1 MGGDGD
7 RSLRQDKLASQ
18 VSPCGI
24 RRDRKLFLM
33 HSSVRGETST
43 TRAMSRSSSRMESR
57 VSISS
62 AQVVPGILSVAWNS
76 PLRGVEVI
84 PSCELPASLR
94 DGWEAGSPP
103 FKRLTS
109 SRSAFISWRI
119 SFIASVN
126 DDASASWSKPVFDII
141 TKGLLKM
148 QQPCMWRAKKKVE
161 YTVVC
166 TVFMGGRCAC
176 ALAHVYLKIIFL
188 SATKSCGIKKLG
200 QTPLICETE
209 PSEI

>member
-1 MGGDGD
+1 M
-7 RSLRQDKLASQ
+7 Q

-24 RRDRKLFLM
+24 REGSETRPNALFGAGGDF
-33 HSSVRGETST
+33 HHPNSVSIFVEDGVE
-43 TRAMSRSSSRMESR
+43 

-62 AQVVPGILSVAWNS
+62 AQVVPGILSGSSNS
-76 PLRGVEVI
+76 PLRGVEAI

-148 QQPCMWRAKKKVE
+148 QQPCTWRAKKKVE
-161 YTVVC
+161 YTVAC
-166 TVFMGGRCAC
+166 TVFMGGQCAC
-176 ALAHVYLKIIFL
+176 ALAHVYSKNNLFKRDQEL
-188 SATKSCGIKKLG
+188 WN
-200 QTPLICETE
+200 
-209 PSEI
+209 